1 MPAPDPFHRLAGKAP
16 GLLLLLLLLVVWT
29 GSASADPKDKERWD
43 AKYAKEEYIFGKEPI
58 AFLKEHVSLLPKG
71 KALDIA
77 MGEGRNGVYLAAQG
91 FQVTGLDI
99 SEKGLAK
106 ARLLAQE
113 QQVSIETRVVDL
125 EQVQLE
131 PNAYEVVLCL
141 YYLQRDLVPQIKK
154 ALKSG
159 GMVVMETYNLDHLK
173 YNPKFRQDYLLQP
186 NELLDLFKDFTVLR
200 YQFHDD
206 GKAAYSSIIARKP

>member
-1 MPAPDPFHRLAGKAP
+1 
-16 GLLLLLLLLVVWT
+16 LLLLLPLIAWS
-29 GSASADPKDKERWD
+29 GSVLADPKDKERWD
-43 AKYAKEEYIFGKEPI
+43 AKYAKEEYLFGKEPI
-58 AFLKEHVSLLPKG
+58 AFLKEHVPLLPKG

-77 MGEGRNGVYLAAQG
+77 MGEGRNGVYLATQG

-106 ARLLAQE
+106 ARHLAQE
-113 QQVSIETRVVDL
+113 RNVSIATLVVDL
-125 EQVQLE
+125 EQAQLE
-131 PNAYEVVLCL
+131 QNAYDVVLCL
-141 YYLQRDLVPQIKK
+141 YYLQRDLVPQMKG

-173 YNPKFRQDYLLQP
+173 YNPKFRREFLLQP
-186 NELLDLFKDFTVLR
+186 NELLDLFKDFTIIR
-200 YQFHDD
+200 YQAHDD